1 MSKTPM
7 TWQTSAGVRSKSMEE
22 VIEDYFNIKTEKL
35 VKEIE
40 NFFNDEGII
49 ISKETEDRLKAMVKS
64 HLQLV

>member
-1 MSKTPM
+1 
-7 TWQTSAGVRSKSMEE
+7 MEE